1 MSLARLS
8 LQRPV
13 TASMFFVSML
23 LVGLIAAF
31 KLPLEFLP
39 EVEAPFLYVDLPYPG
54 SSPGEIEEIIT
65 RPAEEVLA
73 TLPGIKR
80 MFSQSRPDG
89 AGVFMEFQWDRDI
102 QVAAAEARERLDTIR
117 GEFPSDFQRYMVMK
131 FGTADQ
137 PILRIRVASELDLA
151 GEYELLDREVKR
163 RLERVPGVAR
173 VDISGI
179 AAPEVEIELIND
191 RVTAHGIDLN
201 ALAQRLSASNFS
213 VSAGQITEADRRLR
227 VQPVGELRS
236 LDELRQLPINDSGL
250 RLSDIAEVRLAPG
263 RMDYGRRLDGRP
275 AVGIDVMKERS
286 ANLVAVARGVLAEI
300 DEISKQPDFSGIQL
314 FVMQDQA
321 KGVTTSLSELG
332 KAGLLGTALS
342 VLVLFYF
349 LRHWPSTLMV
359 SLAIPI
365 CMVMT
370 LGFMYF
376 IGLSLNI
383 LTMMG
388 LLLGVGMLVDN
399 AVVVVESIYQKR
411 EKYPNNPF
419 RCAIE
424 GTREVQIAISAGTLT
439 SIIVFLPNIFGER
452 NFIAIYLSQVA
463 YTITISLLCSWL
475 VAISLIPMISA
486 RIRAPKHL
494 QEASVAANRLQDRY
508 ARLLDWS
515 LLHRWK
521 TLGAIALV
529 IAVSLVPMMNTKFD
543 MFPNGETREAELEY
557 RWNGNYQ
564 LPEVSKAV
572 AEVEAYLEKNREEFE
587 IVQIYSWFSERGWAG
602 TRINFTEQGDMT
614 PASKLIER
622 ITEGLP
628 KLAMGKVE
636 FEQGGGVGGGGGMG
650 DDGVEIS
657 LIGDSSLL
665 LEQLSETVVPVL
677 QAQAFSRD
685 VYADLGSKS
694 REIQVQVDRERALTY
709 GFSAQQVAQ
718 YIGIALRGT
727 PLREFRADGNEVP
740 VWLRFQESDGA
751 SIDDLR
757 DFKLSSPI
765 AGQVP
770 LMAMV
775 DVSIVASPSTITR
788 QSRQTALPLKIA
800 LAEGVTKDDAREQ
813 IKAAMDGIEL
823 PAGYRWSF
831 GNSFERDD
839 QAGRQMGI
847 NTLLALVM
855 VYIVMAAVFESI
867 AFPAV
872 IISTIFFSALGVF
885 WLFWL
890 TGTTF
895 SIMASIGILVLMGV
909 VVNNGIVMV
918 EHINTLRRSGLQRH
932 DALVQGCRDRLR
944 PILMT
949 MGTTILGMLPL
960 TLAGT
965 QMGGDG
971 PPYHPMARAIVGGLL
986 FSTAISLFA
995 LPTLYAI
1002 VDDQRLRVRA
1012 RFRLAW
1018 AQLQAKRTAVP

>member
-1 MSLARLS
+1 MSLSRLS
-8 LQRPV
+8 MQRPV
-13 TASMFFVSML
+13 TASMFFISMM

-31 KLPLEFLP
+31 RLPLEFLP

-54 SSPGEIEEIIT
+54 SSPAEIEETIT
-65 RPAEEVLA
+65 RPAEEALA
-73 TLPGIKR
+73 TVPGIKR
-80 MFSQSRPDG
+80 MNSQSRSEG
-89 AGVFMEFQWDRDI
+89 AGIFLEFQWDRDI
-102 QVAAAEARERLDTIR
+102 QIAAADARERLDAIR
-117 GEFPSDFQRYMVMK
+117 DELPSDFQRYLVMK

-137 PILRIRVASELDLA
+137 PVLRIRVSSALDLQA
-151 GEYELLDREVKR
+151 QYDLLDREVKR
-163 RLERVPGVAR
+163 RIERVPGVAR
-173 VDISGI
+173 VDLSGI
-179 AAPEVEIELIND
+179 APPEVEIELNND

-201 ALAQRLSASNFS
+201 ALAQRLSAANFS

-236 LDELRQLPINDSGL
+236 LDELRQLPINAAGL
-250 RLSDIAEVRLAPG
+250 RLSDVAEVRLTPG

-286 ANLVAVARGVLAEI
+286 ANLVEVSRGVLAEI
-300 DEISKQPDFSGIQL
+300 DAISQREEFRDIQL

-321 KGVTTSLSELG
+321 EGVTSSLSELAN
-332 KAGLLGTALS
+332 AGVLGTLLS
-342 VLVLFYF
+342 VLVLYFF

-359 SLAIPI
+359 AVAIPI
-365 CMVMT
+365 CIVMT

-383 LTMMG
+383 LSMMG
-388 LLLGVGMLVDN
+388 LLLGIGMLVDN

-411 EKYPNNPF
+411 EKYPDNPF

-486 RIRAPKHL
+486 RLRAPRHL
-494 QEASVAANRLQDRY
+494 VEASQQANRFQDRY
-508 ARLLDWS
+508 ARWLDIS
-515 LLHRWK
+515 LRHRWK
-521 TLGAIALV
+521 TLLAIAALV
-529 IAVSLVPMMNTKFD
+529 AVSMVPMFGMKTD
-543 MFPNGETREAELEY
+543 MFPQGDTREVELSY
-557 RWNGNYQ
+557 RWNGSYR
-564 LPEVSKAV
+564 LEDISAAV
-572 AEVEAYLEKNREEFE
+572 KQVEDYLEANREDFE
-587 IVQIYSWFSERGWAG
+587 IDQIYSWYSERGWAG
-602 TRINFTEQGDMT
+602 TRIDLAPEGRT
-614 PASKLIER
+614 PTPQLMER
-622 ITEGLP
+622 ITAGLP
-628 KLAMGKVE
+628 KLAMGEVAFQE
-636 FEQGGGVGGGGGMG
+636 NQGGGPGGGEGMQ
-650 DDGVEIS
+650 VS
-657 LIGDSSLL
+657 LAGDSSVL
-665 LEQLSETVVPVL
+665 LEELSNAVVPVL
-677 QAQAFSRD
+677 KAQSFVRD
-685 VYADLGSKS
+685 AYADLGAKS
-694 REIQVQVDRERALTY
+694 REIQVRVDRDRALQY

-727 PLREFRADGNEVP
+727 PLREFRSGMTEVP

-765 AGQVP
+765 GGQVP
-770 LMAMV
+770 LLAMV
-775 DVSIVASPSTITR
+775 EVQIVASPSTINR
-788 QSRQTALPLKIA
+788 QSRQTALPIRVA
-800 LAEGVTKDDAREQ
+800 LVDGVTMDEAREQ
-813 IKAAMDGIEL
+813 IEPLMKQFDL

-831 GNSFERDD
+831 GTSFEQND
-839 QAGRQMGI
+839 QAGAQMAF
-847 NTLLALVM
+847 NTLIALIM

-867 AFPAV
+867 TFPAV
-872 IISTIFFSALGVF
+872 IVTTIFFSALGVF

-895 SIMASIGILVLMGV
+895 SIMAAIGILVLMGV

-918 EHINTLRRSGLQRH
+918 EHINTLRRSGMDRH
-932 DALVQGCRDRLR
+932 SALVAGCRDRLR

-960 TLAGT
+960 TIAGT

-971 PPYHPMARAIVGGLL
+971 PPYYPMARAIVGGLV
-986 FSTAISLFA
+986 FSTVISLFA
-995 LPTLYAI
+995 LPTFYAM
-1002 VDDQRLRVRA
+1002 VDEWRLRSRA
-1012 RFRLAW
+1012 RWKTAW
-1018 AQLQAKRTAVP
+1018 RQIGTAAAR

>member
-1 MSLARLS
+1 MNLARLS

-13 TASMFFVSML
+13 TASMFFVSMV
-23 LVGLIAAF
+23 LVGLIAAYR
-31 KLPLEFLP
+31 LPLEFLP
-39 EVEAPFLYVDLPYPG
+39 EVDAPFLYVDLPYPG
-54 SSPGEIEEIIT
+54 SNPAEIEETIT
-65 RPAEEVLA
+65 RPAEEALA

-80 MFSQSRPDG
+80 MFSQSRSEG

-102 QVAAAEARERLDTIR
+102 QIAAADARERLDAVR
-117 GEFPSDFQRYMVMK
+117 DELPSDFQRYLVMK

-137 PILRIRVASELDLA
+137 PVLRIRVSSSLNLQAEYDLI
-151 GEYELLDREVKR
+151 DREVKR

-179 AAPEVEIELIND
+179 APPEVEIELNND
-191 RVTAHGIDLN
+191 RVTAHAVDLN

-213 VSAGQITEADRRLR
+213 VSAGQITEAGRRLR
-227 VQPVGELRS
+227 VQPIGELRS
-236 LDELRQLPINDSGL
+236 LEELRRLPINAGDL
-250 RLSDIAEVRLAPG
+250 RLGDVAEVRLAPG

-286 ANLVAVARGVLAEI
+286 ANLVDVSRRVLVEI
-300 DEISKQPDFSGIQL
+300 EQISRQPAFQDIQL
-314 FVMQDQA
+314 FVMHDQA
-321 KGVTTSLSELG
+321 DGVTTSLSELA

-342 VLVLFYF
+342 VLVLYFF

-359 SLAIPI
+359 SLSIPI
-365 CMVMT
+365 CIVMT

-388 LLLGVGMLVDN
+388 MLLGIGMLVDN

-411 EKYPNNPF
+411 EKYPDSPF

-463 YTITISLLCSWL
+463 YTITIALLCSWL
-475 VAISLIPMISA
+475 VAISLIPMISS

-494 QEASVAANRLQDRY
+494 DDAAGQSNRFQDRY
-508 ARLLDWS
+508 ARWLDVT
-515 LLHRWK
+515 LRHRWK
-521 TLGAIALV
+521 TLGGIALLV
-529 IAVSLVPMMNTKFD
+529 AVSLVPMKGMKTD
-543 MFPNGETREAELEY
+543 MFPQGDRREAELTY
-557 RWNGNYQ
+557 RWNGSYR
-564 LPEVSKAV
+564 LEDVSAAV
-572 AEVEAYLEKNREEFE
+572 KQVEDYLEANREALE
-587 IVQIYSWFSERGWAG
+587 ITQIYSWYSERGWAG
-602 TRINFTEQGDMT
+602 TRISFTEDGPMT
-614 PASKLIER
+614 ATPELMER

-628 KLAMGKVE
+628 KLAMGEVV
-636 FEQGGGVGGGGGMG
+636 FQQNQGGGPGGGDGMQ
-650 DDGVEIS
+650 VS
-657 LIGDSSLL
+657 LVGDSSLL
-665 LEQLSETVVPVL
+665 LEELSEAVVPVL
-677 QAQAFSRD
+677 NAQPFVRD
-685 VYADLGSKS
+685 AYADRGAKS
-694 REIQVQVDRERALTY
+694 REIRVQVDRERALQY

-727 PLREFRADGNEVP
+727 PLREFRAGNTEVP

-757 DFKLSSPI
+757 DFKLSSPLG
-765 AGQVP
+765 GQVP
-770 LMAMV
+770 LLAMV
-775 DVSIVASPSTITR
+775 DVQIVASPSTINR
-788 QSRQTALPLKIA
+788 QSRQTALPIRIA
-800 LAEGVTKDDAREQ
+800 LADGITMDDARKQ
-813 IKAAMDGIEL
+813 IEPLMNQFEF
-823 PAGYRWSF
+823 PAGYRWNFGTSF
-831 GNSFERDD
+831 DQND
-839 QAGRQMGI
+839 QAGRQMLV
-847 NTLLALVM
+847 NTVLALIM

-867 AFPAV
+867 TFPAV
-872 IISTIFFSALGVF
+872 IITTIFFSALGVF

-918 EHINTLRRSGLQRH
+918 EHINTLRRSGLARH
-932 DALVQGCRDRLR
+932 DALVMGCRDRLR

-960 TLAGT
+960 TIAGT

-971 PPYHPMARAIVGGLL
+971 PPYYPMARAIVGGLV
-986 FSTAISLFA
+986 FSTVISLFA
-995 LPTLYAI
+995 LPTFYAI
-1002 VDDQRLRVRA
+1002 VDDWRLRSRA
-1012 RFRLAW
+1012 RWKTAW
-1018 AQLQAKRTAVP
+1018 AQLQQA